1 MAMILVAAV
10 VIFALPVL
18 GLVAFVANKA
28 MDGVMLFLTRKERKA
43 LSDSQNRVETLKA
56 ALEREVE
63 GYPLSSR
70 LAYSSSI
77 TLITV
82 MCIGVI
88 RGASSGFLK

>member
-1 MAMILVAAV
+1 MAMILVAAAV

-56 ALEREVE
+56 ALEREVAVT
-63 GYPLSSR
+63 R
-70 LAYSSSI
+70 
-77 TLITV
+77 
-82 MCIGVI
+82 
-88 RGASSGFLK
+88 